1 MKSLLA
7 IIAVAFSL
15 NSFAAETKEPVKKA
29 SAPAKTASAP
39 EKKAPSAT
47 KPKVKKKAEKEVTK

>member
-15 NSFAAETKEPVKKA
+15 NSVAAETKEPAKKA
-29 SAPAKTASAP
+29 TVSKTTT
-39 EKKAPSAT
+39 EKKAPSAN
-47 KPKVKKKAEKEVTK
+47 KPKVKKKAEKEATK